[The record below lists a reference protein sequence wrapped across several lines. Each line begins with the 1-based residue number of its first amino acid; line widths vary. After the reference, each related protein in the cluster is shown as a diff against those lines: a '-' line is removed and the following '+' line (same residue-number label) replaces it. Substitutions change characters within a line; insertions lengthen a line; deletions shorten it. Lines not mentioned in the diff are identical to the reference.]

1 MVVALALLTGVSA
14 GSARSRPARDFYE
27 FGGRIIPADNGSLQ
41 GVHVVATDARGSYE
55 ALLDSSGVFVG
66 AFPAPPSGRVT
77 LRVFSESADPR
88 YHTSIVTLGGAH
100 RTLARVVLVPVRW
113 RIRGGAFD
121 GRDVSIDP
129 VRAAANSLEA
139 SGFWRVTKRGQFA
152 GRAVSW
158 VVDSFPVRVA
168 FRHERGDPLISVSD
182 SVAFWEIAGQVERL
196 IGRSLFRPT
205 SFAEIDSGADGIL
218 VTVNRGMS
226 AAGRT
231 FITYDPTGRIYEALV
246 TVADRRFLTEPRIAA
261 HELLHAIGL
270 GHTRSWTSVMAPNT
284 GANNVPSVDDVAYA
298 QLYYA
303 ISELQRQRE
312 APFGILEAVNR

>member
-1 MVVALALLTGVSA
+1 MSA
-14 GSARSRPARDFYE
+14 A
-27 FGGRIIPADNGSLQ
+27 
-41 GVHVVATDARGSYE
+41 E
-55 ALLDSSGVFVG
+55 AHLLDLLGVGV
-66 AFPAPPSGRVT
+66 
-77 LRVFSESADPR
+77 LRLAD
-88 YHTSIVTLGGAH
+88 SN
-100 RTLARVVLVPVRW
+100 VVHAN
-113 RIRGGAFD
+113 G
-121 GRDVSIDP
+121 
-129 VRAAANSLEA
+129 AAARLLELE
-139 SGFWRVTKRGQFA
+139 
-152 GRAVSW
+152 
-158 VVDSFPVRVA
+158 P
-168 FRHERGDPLISVSD
+168 
-182 SVAFWEIAGQVERL
+182 ERL